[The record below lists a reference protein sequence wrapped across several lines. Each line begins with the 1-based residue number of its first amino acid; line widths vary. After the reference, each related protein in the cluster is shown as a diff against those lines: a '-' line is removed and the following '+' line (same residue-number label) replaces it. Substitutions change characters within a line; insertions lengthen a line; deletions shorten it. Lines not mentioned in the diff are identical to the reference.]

1 MIIAIFVLVLI
12 ATVSIT
18 NKKNEAAPT
27 DEMLEFERSD
37 SMIIFVCMLSSIALQ
52 FVLPHLLSRSHML
65 IATGIIASIY
75 MCILIIV
82 NMNREHKIKQK
93 HEQILKVFQS
103 LVDIFG
109 NIPAEDIDFSNVP
122 FKFKDDAKLYTIN
135 EIVIDTAVP
144 GLKIND
150 NSIIYAQ
157 YSLNKYFPELQWTS
171 EHDAP
176 NRQLIYRGLPKPPSL
191 AKWVGS
197 DYRPSGWIPVGLAG
211 GNAEVCLN
219 IADQKDPGQSR
230 YINDDGLQATTLK
243 MPSAPQVMCLGSTG
257 GGLSL

>member
-1 MIIAIFVLVLI
+1 
-12 ATVSIT
+12 
-18 NKKNEAAPT
+18 
-27 DEMLEFERSD
+27 MLFRS
-37 SMIIFVCMLSSIALQ
+37 
-52 FVLPHLLSRSHML
+52 
-65 IATGIIASIY
+65 
-75 MCILIIV
+75 
-82 NMNREHKIKQK
+82 NREHKIKQK

-122 FKFKDDAKLYTIN
+122 FKFKDDAKLHTIN

-197 DYRPSGWIPVGLAG
+197 DYKPSGWSVLSKIFSISGLAKRSLIFCVKPVGIPPHF
-211 GNAEVCLN
+211 LN
-219 IADQKDPGQSR
+219 LFQIS
-230 YINDDGLQATTLK
+230 IE
-243 MPSAPQVMCLGSTG
+243 
-257 GGLSL
+257 